1 MTIHAVEDIEEVRVL
16 EWHKAEG
23 DAVATGELVVELETS
38 KAIVEIRSRRD
49 AFLRK
54 ISATAGAWA
63 KVGDTIAVFADGA
76 QEELTGDNVAGMDVQ
91 IEVV

>member
-1 MTIHAVEDIEEVRVL
+1 MTIHAVDDIEEVRVL

-49 AFLRK
+49 AVLRK

-76 QEELTGDNVAGMDVQ
+76 QEELGGENVAGMDVE